1 MTWISP
7 PLGGRRFVAACVTLS
22 LAGAACSN
30 APPARKYELTG
41 QVLVVHEKTN
51 HLTIKHEDIPGYM
64 PGMTMNFAVAP
75 ALMAGRAPGELI
87 RGTLEVTDTTAVLVA
102 ITRTGTAPLPEA
114 SADSMA
120 AVLLN
125 AGDEMPDAAL
135 IDQHDKRRAISEW
148 KGSLTVLTFI
158 YTQCPLPTY
167 CPLMDQNFA
176 AIQRSAAEDP
186 ALRGRVRLVSVSF
199 DPDFDTPAVLGAY
212 AARRKADLAVW
223 TFLTGDRV
231 TVERFA
237 ARFGV
242 SVMRTPPDSKEIT
255 HNLRT
260 ALIGT
265 DGRILKL
272 YSGNEW
278 TPSAVL
284 ADLRAAARQP

>member
-1 MTWISP
+1 M
-7 PLGGRRFVAACVTLS
+7 
-22 LAGAACSN
+22 
-30 APPARKYELTG
+30 
-41 QVLVVHEKTN
+41 HEQTN
-51 HLTIKHEDIPGYM
+51 HLTVRHEDIPGYM

-75 ALMAGRAPGELI
+75 ALMAGRTAGELI
-87 RGTLEVTDTTAVLVA
+87 RATLEVTDTTAVLVA
-102 ITRTGTAPLPEA
+102 ITRTGTAPLPEG

-120 AVLLN
+120 AILLN
-125 AGDEMPDAAL
+125 VGDEMPDAAL
-135 IDQHDKRRAISEW
+135 IDQHDQRRAFSEW

-199 DPDFDTPAVLGAY
+199 DPDVDTPAVLRAH
-212 AARRKADLAVW
+212 AARRKADPAVW

-242 SVMRTPPDSKEIT
+242 SVMRTPPESKEIT

-272 YSGNEW
+272 YSGNGW
-278 TPSAVL
+278 TPGAVL
-284 ADLRAAARQP
+284 ADLRAAARHP